1 MQLDIINFDGKKVGS
16 VELTDSIFGL
26 EPRADILHRV
36 VTWQRAKQRAG
47 THAVK
52 SVSDVAGSGKK
63 AFKQKKTGNARQG
76 ERYNVHMRGG
86 GVVHGP
92 VVRDHSIDLPKKIR
106 SLGLKMALSSKVQD
120 GSLIIIDSEKLSAAK
135 TNAFAKQLKK
145 LDIASALFVGATE
158 LDENFKK
165 SAANIANIDALPTMG
180 LNVLDILKHEKL
192 VLTADAVKAVEARL
206 A

>member
-1 MQLDIINFDGKKVGS
+1 MQLDVINFDGKTVGK
-16 VELTDSIFGL
+16 VELADSIFGV

-36 VTWQRAKQRAG
+36 VTWQRAKSRAG

-52 SVSDVAGSGKK
+52 TVSDVEGSGKK

-76 ERYNVHMRGG
+76 EKYNVHMRGG

-92 VVRDHSIDLPKKIR
+92 VVRDHSIDLPKKVR
-106 SLGLKMALSSKVQD
+106 SLGLKMALSSKVKD
-120 GSLIIIDSEKLSAAK
+120 GSLIVVDSEKLASAK
-135 TNAFAKQLKK
+135 TAAFAKQLKK
-145 LDIASALFVGATE
+145 LDIASALFVGADC

-165 SAANIANIDALPTMG
+165 SAANIANVDVLPTIG